1 MEFLHIESG
10 PEIDEI
16 RTLFL
21 EYAQSL
27 NFSLCFQSFD
37 KELAELPGDYAPPQ
51 GRLLLALG
59 NGQSAGCVALH
70 RLEDEVCEM
79 KRLYVRL
86 QFRGKGLGRALAE
99 R

>member
-27 NFSLCFQSFD
+27 NFSLCFQDFD
-37 KELAELPGDYAPPQ
+37 KELQ
-51 GRLLLALG
+51 GLAG
-59 NGQSAGCVALH
+59 
-70 RLEDEVCEM
+70 
-79 KRLYVRL
+79 
-86 QFRGKGLGRALAE
+86 
-99 R
+99 